1 MCRSVRND
9 RDMTRPVIGISCYSE
24 ISTWGA
30 WSNTLAAVIPRQYI
44 DAVESQGGAAVLLP
58 PVTNAESAS
67 ATVDRLDGLLLV
79 GGADIDPADYGQ
91 EAHETVDVPRTDRDA
106 TERALYRHARAIG
119 LPVLG
124 VCRGLQIMAVES
136 GGTLIQDLPAA
147 GYGELHRIRPAHFL
161 EHGARF
167 ESGSLVARLLET
179 TETVVNS
186 SHHQAV
192 DNPGSLTITGWAE
205 DGTVEVCED
214 PEAAFV
220 LGVQW
225 HPEMSDDHRLFA
237 GLVEAARRGASDRL

>member
-1 MCRSVRND
+1 
-9 RDMTRPVIGISCYSE
+9 MTRPVIGISCYSE
-24 ISTWGA
+24 PSTWGA
-30 WSNTLAAVIPRQYI
+30 WADTVAAVIPRQYI
-44 DAVESQGGAAVLLP
+44 DSVESQGGAAILLP

-67 ATVDRLDGLLLV
+67 ATVDRIDGLVLV
-79 GGADIDPADYGQ
+79 GGADINPADYGQ
-91 EAHETVDVPRTDRDA
+91 DAHETVDKPRLDRDA

-119 LPVLG
+119 IPVLG
-124 VCRGLQIMAVES
+124 ICRGLQIMAVES
-136 GGTLIQDLPAA
+136 GGSLIQDLPSA

-167 ESGSLVARLLET
+167 TPGSLVARLLQT

-192 DNPGSLTITGWAE
+192 DNPGSLTITGWAQ

-220 LGVQW
+220 IGVQW
-225 HPEMSDDHRLFA
+225 HPEMSDDRRLFA
-237 GLVEAARRGASDRL
+237 GLIEAAHRRAWDGA